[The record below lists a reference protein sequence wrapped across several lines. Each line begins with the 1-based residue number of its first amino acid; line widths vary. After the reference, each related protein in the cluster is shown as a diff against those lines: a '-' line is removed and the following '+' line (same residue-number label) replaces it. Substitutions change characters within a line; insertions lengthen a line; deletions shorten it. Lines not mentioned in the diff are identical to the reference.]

1 MRALLLFALAG
12 VLWGCVPQ
20 PQYIAPLRYAA
31 MASSRR
37 PASGDLGE
45 GSGVRTDDPPRSE
58 QPNMAIYYE
67 LLGNGVLSSLNFE
80 VIIDTKITARFGAL
94 CLPTNQIACPWVA
107 PLMIGYL
114 YGDGPSKLE
123 LGIGALWVWNQPM
136 RGYTVGQTAT
146 VAWRWQPKHAGL
158 MWKAGW
164 TPILAIGPA
173 QNESALPWMGAAVG
187 YTW

>member
-1 MRALLLFALAG
+1 MRALGLLAVAIALAG
-12 VLWGCVPQ
+12 CMAT
-20 PQYIAPLRYAA
+20 PQYIAPVRYGARAVAGGEEARDPDDSAA
-31 MASSRR
+31 RLA
-37 PASGDLGE
+37 
-45 GSGVRTDDPPRSE
+45 DPPRSE

-94 CLPTNQIACPWVA
+94 CLPSNQIACPWVA
-107 PLMIGYL
+107 PMMIGYL

-146 VAWRWQPKHAGL
+146 VAWRWQPKHAGM

-173 QNESALPWMGAAVG
+173 QNESALPWMGVATG